1 MLSSAFA
8 DGPFPRGHSRSAMKL
23 SQSFHV
29 HGIAPSRNRTK
40 APRSPVP
47 RHANFSNTLSD
58 APHFRGR
65 PFPRGHSRSAM
76 KLSQIFRVHG
86 IAPSRNR
93 TKAPHAPAPRQ
104 LLKHPSRRHPAFA
117 DGPFPRRHTRITKS
131 HPKSSAGSAHAPAS
145 PCHASHGRRCRF
157 HWHPFPASRIPA
169 PTPKRHMRQPPANFS
184 STLPVATPL
193 RGQPFSARSFAQ
205 RHENYSKTSM
215 STASRHLATAPKHRI
230 RQPPPTSQTCFP
242 PLSRT
247 ALFRAD
253 THASP
258 RVILNLPQARHMP
271 PRRLVMPATAC
282 GVAFIGVPFPR
293 PASPHLLQ
301 SVAFASS
308 PPTSQTPSPS
318 PPRFRGRPFPRRH
331 TRITKSHPESSAGSA
346 HAPTPP
352 CHAGHGRRCRFHWR
366 PFPASRIPE
375 PTPKRRM
382 RQPTVN
388 FSNTVSVAPLS
399 RTAPLRTDI
408 RAAPWDPTETSV
420 ATAGHPFPAHPRPLP
435 CPLAKNALPAKR
447 GRRPAERYF
456 RDRRLI
462 VRLV

>member
-58 APHFRGR
+58 APRFRGR

-131 HPKSSAGSAHAPAS
+131 HPESSAGSAHAP
-145 PCHASHGRRCRF
+145 
-157 HWHPFPASRIPA
+157 
-169 PTPKRHMRQPPANFS
+169 
-184 STLPVATPL
+184 L
-193 RGQPFSARSFAQ
+193 
-205 RHENYSKTSM
+205 
-215 STASRHLATAPKHRI
+215 
-230 RQPPPTSQTCFP
+230 
-242 PLSRT
+242 
-247 ALFRAD
+247 
-253 THASP
+253 
-258 RVILNLPQARHMP
+258 
-271 PRRLVMPATAC
+271 RLVMPTTAG

-301 SVAFASS
+301 SATCASPS
-308 PPTSQTPSPS
+308 PISQTPFPS
-318 PPRFRGRPFPRRH
+318 PHFRGQLFSAQTYTPRH
-331 TRITKSHPESSAGSA
+331 GTPLKS
-346 HAPTPP
+346 
-352 CHAGHGRRCRFHWR
+352 
-366 PFPASRIPE
+366 
-375 PTPKRRM
+375 
-382 RQPTVN
+382 
-388 FSNTVSVAPLS
+388 
-399 RTAPLRTDI
+399 
-408 RAAPWDPTETSV
+408 
-420 ATAGHPFPAHPRPLP
+420 PRP
-435 CPLAKNALPAKR
+435 R
-447 GRRPAERYF
+447 
-456 RDRRLI
+456 
-462 VRLV
+462 

>member
-1 MLSSAFA
+1 MKLSQSFHVHGIAPSRNRTKAPRSPVPRHANFSNTLSDA
-8 DGPFPRGHSRSAMKL
+8 PRFRGRPFPRGHSRSAMKL

-47 RHANFSNTLSD
+47 RHANFSSTLPD
-58 APHFRGR
+58 APRFRGR

-76 KLSQIFRVHG
+76 KLSQSFHVHG

-93 TKAPHAPAPRQ
+93 TKAPRSPVPR
-104 LLKHPSRRHPAFA
+104 H
-117 DGPFPRRHTRITKS
+117 
-131 HPKSSAGSAHAPAS
+131 
-145 PCHASHGRRCRF
+145 
-157 HWHPFPASRIPA
+157 
-169 PTPKRHMRQPPANFS
+169 ANFS

-230 RQPPPTSQTCFP
+230 RQPPSTSQTCFP

-247 ALFRAD
+247 ALLRAD
-253 THASP
+253 TRASP
-258 RVILNLPQARHMP
+258 RAILNLPQARHMP

-308 PPTSQTPSPS
+308 PPTSQAPFPSPH
-318 PPRFRGRPFPRRH
+318 FRGRPF
-331 TRITKSHPESSAGSA
+331 SAQTHA
-346 HAPTPP
+346 H
-352 CHAGHGRRCRFHWR
+352 HQ
-366 PFPASRIPE
+366 E
-375 PTPKRRM
+375 P
-382 RQPTVN
+382 
-388 FSNTVSVAPLS
+388 S
-399 RTAPLRTDI
+399 
-408 RAAPWDPTETSV
+408 
-420 ATAGHPFPAHPRPLP
+420 
-435 CPLAKNALPAKR
+435 
-447 GRRPAERYF
+447 
-456 RDRRLI
+456 
-462 VRLV
+462 

>member
-58 APHFRGR
+58 APRFRGR

-93 TKAPHAPAPRQ
+93 TKAPHAPAPVNFSNM
-104 LLKHPSRRHPAFA
+104 LSSAFA

-131 HPKSSAGSAHAPAS
+131 HPESSAGSAHAPAS
-145 PCHASHGRRCRF
+145 PCHADRSRAVSLSL
-157 HWHPFPASRIPA
+157 AS
-169 PTPKRHMRQPPANFS
+169 
-184 STLPVATPL
+184 
-193 RGQPFSARSFAQ
+193 
-205 RHENYSKTSM
+205 
-215 STASRHLATAPKHRI
+215 
-230 RQPPPTSQTCFP
+230 
-242 PLSRT
+242 LS
-247 ALFRAD
+247 
-253 THASP
+253 
-258 RVILNLPQARHMP
+258 
-271 PRRLVMPATAC
+271 
-282 GVAFIGVPFPR
+282 PR

-301 SVAFASS
+301 SAAFASS

-346 HAPTPP
+346 HVPTPP
-352 CHAGHGRRCRFHWR
+352 CHADRSRAASLSLASLSRVPHPRAYSKAPHAPAHRQLFKYSFRRH
-366 PFPASRIPE
+366 PASR
-375 PTPKRRM
+375 
-382 RQPTVN
+382 
-388 FSNTVSVAPLS
+388 
-399 RTAPLRTDI
+399 TALLRTDI

-420 ATAGHPFPAHPRPLP
+420 ATIGHPFPAHPRPLP